1 MSHRARAIPEAAVR
15 RSRRRRGG
23 LLGVAPWVYVAVAA
37 IIVLP
42 PVAWTVSTSL
52 KLEAD
57 TIKFPP
63 DWIPT
68 PPSLGGYAEL
78 LNSTNIQF
86 FVNSLLYA
94 AGCILLSLA
103 ICLPAAYVA
112 TRHRSRGMGILMDGI
127 LVLSMVPAIVVFVA
141 LYSMSAKIGL
151 INSYPL
157 LILVYT
163 AIISG
168 QVILFLRNFIENVPV
183 EIEEAAAIDGC
194 SRLQILRWIVVPLIL
209 PGIAAI
215 SIFIFVFVW
224 NDYLV
229 GTVLATTDNMKTM
242 QNGIVR
248 YLQTGF
254 GVIWAAFCAFVVV
267 AFAPVLGLFSAFQRW
282 FIAGMTSGGVKG

>member
-1 MSHRARAIPEAAVR
+1 VRDRPRAGHALPARGVGHAVR
-15 RSRRRRGG
+15 SI
-23 LLGVAPWVYVAVAA
+23 APWAYVALMAL
-37 IIVLP
+37 IVLP
-42 PVAWTVSTSL
+42 PIAWMISTSL
-52 KLEAD
+52 KVEAD

-63 DWIPT
+63 EWIPN
-68 PPSLGGYAEL
+68 PISLHGYAQL
-78 LNSTNIQF
+78 LTSTNGRF
-86 FVNSLLYA
+86 FINSLMYA
-94 AGCILLSLA
+94 GGSILFALA
-103 ICLPAAYVA
+103 ICVPAAYVA
-112 TRHRSRGMGILMDGI
+112 ARHRSRRMEGLMDGI
-127 LVLSMVPAIVVFVA
+127 LILSFVPAIVVFVA
-141 LYSMSAKIGL
+141 LYSMTAKTGL

-168 QVILFLRNFIENVPV
+168 QVILFLRSFIEQLPV

-194 SRLQILRWIVVPLIL
+194 NRWQILRLVVLPLIR

-229 GTVLATTDNMKTM
+229 GTVLATTDDMKTV

-254 GVIWAAFCAFVVV
+254 GTIWAAFCAFIIV
-267 AFAPVLGLFSAFQRW
+267 AFAPVLGLFTAFQRW
-282 FIAGMTSGGVKG
+282 FIAGMTSGAVKA

>member
-1 MSHRARAIPEAAVR
+1 VSHRARAIPEATVR

-63 DWIPT
+63 EWIPA
-68 PPSLGGYAEL
+68 PLSLGGYAEL

-103 ICLPAAYVA
+103 VCLPAAYVA
-112 TRHRSRGMGILMDGI
+112 TRHRSRGMGMLMDGI
-127 LVLSMVPAIVVFVA
+127 LVLSMVPAIVV
-141 LYSMSAKIGL
+141 
-151 INSYPL
+151 SYPL

-194 SRLQILRWIVVPLIL
+194 SRLQVLRWIVVPLIL